1 MFKDVLSDSQ
11 LKFLGL
17 IQQFR
22 QDFYL
27 AGGTAIALQIGH
39 RRSIDFDLF
48 RSNPMDTMKIIRILK
63 KNNCKIDATL
73 EETSEELT
81 MIING
86 VKITFLEYPFDIKP
100 SVTLDDIIIMP
111 DLLTLAAMKAYS
123 LGRRSKWKDYVDL
136 YFMLRDFFTIKEI
149 SQKAREIFDG
159 GFNER
164 LFREQLCYFD
174 GIDFSETIDYME
186 KAVEIDDKAIK
197 TFLVSIVTEI

>member
-11 LKFLGL
+11 LKSLSL

-39 RRSIDFDLF
+39 RRSIDFDLL
-48 RSNPMDTMKIIRILK
+48 RSNPMDSMKIIRILK

-100 SVTLDDIIIMP
+100 SVTLDDIIMMP

-149 SQKAREIFDG
+149 SQKAREIFGG

-164 LFREQLCYFD
+164 LFREQLCYFE